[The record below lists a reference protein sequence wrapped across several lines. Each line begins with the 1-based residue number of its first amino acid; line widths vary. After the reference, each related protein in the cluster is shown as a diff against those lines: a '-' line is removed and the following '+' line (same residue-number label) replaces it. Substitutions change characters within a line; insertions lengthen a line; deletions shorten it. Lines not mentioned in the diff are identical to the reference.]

1 MSNRDGNDEIYV
13 MNAEIYV
20 MSSDGSAQTRLTNNT
35 VADGRGSWSPH
46 SNQIAFMSMREGN
59 QEIYVM
65 NPDGT
70 NPTRL
75 TTNAFVD
82 DFPSIK

>member
-1 MSNRDGNDEIYV
+1 MLPTA
-13 MNAEIYV
+13 AEA
-20 MSSDGSAQTRLTNNT
+20 G
-35 VADGRGSWSPH
+35 H
-46 SNQIAFMSMREGN
+46 SNQIAFMSMLDGN

-75 TTNAFVD
+75 TSNAFVD